1 MAFSKDLLI
10 GASGNQG
17 AAAFYDYQIEQSMRF
32 DESDNT
38 YLTRTPS
45 SSGNSDKWSLSWWLK
60 IGKSNL
66 FLGGSS
72 YYSTWWT
79 AGSNVDSFLTA
90 YTTEDHIYYQTNNKY
105 EYYSNMIRDA
115 SAWYHFLFV
124 YDINNSTSAHKKRF
138 YLNGVELT
146 PETEQSPTGSAA
158 TNSTSQHWI
167 GRTSGGGSNYYADG
181 YLADVVM
188 IDGSALTP
196 SDITDTK
203 SGIIIPKDPSGL
215 TFGTN
220 GFHLKFEDASDL
232 GNDSSGNNN
241 DWSVHN
247 AGADHQVSDS
257 PTFGS

>member
-60 IGKSNL
+60 IGKTNL

-105 EYYSNMIRDA
+105 EYYC
-115 SAWYHFLFV
+115 
-124 YDINNSTSAHKKRF
+124 
-138 YLNGVELT
+138 
-146 PETEQSPTGSAA
+146 
-158 TNSTSQHWI
+158 
-167 GRTSGGGSNYYADG
+167 
-181 YLADVVM
+181 
-188 IDGSALTP
+188 
-196 SDITDTK
+196 
-203 SGIIIPKDPSGL
+203 
-215 TFGTN
+215 
-220 GFHLKFEDASDL
+220 
-232 GNDSSGNNN
+232 
-241 DWSVHN
+241 
-247 AGADHQVSDS
+247 
-257 PTFGS
+257 

>member
-60 IGKSNL
+60 IGKTNL
-66 FLGGSS
+66 FLGGSG

-79 AGSNVDSFLTA
+79 AGSNVASFLTA

-158 TNSTSQHWI
+158 TNSTSQHRI